1 MQQVTREI
9 AISIRRLLAAPG
21 FTAFAVITLA
31 LGIGATTAI
40 YSVIYTAVLRP
51 PDIRDVDRVVNIYHA
66 DPIAMG
72 GLSGTLSSL
81 SFPDYEDLRRAQTS
95 FSAVTAWARFRQ
107 AVFVEGSSDYLIGEM
122 VGGEYFE
129 VMGVDAAVGRTIQPA
144 DDRLG
149 APPVA
154 LISDALWR
162 RKFGAD
168 PAAVG
173 KTLKLGP
180 VTFEVVGVAPA
191 TFRGVDMPNV
201 LPTPIW
207 IPLSSADAIEPT
219 RADDLR
225 NRERRWLRAKARLK
239 PGVSVQHAASEVL
252 SIGRALDASNPIG
265 TTMER
270 RFRMP
275 PHVRRDW
282 AVIPAAGVLMHES
295 VHRIAGPMAWT
306 TMAAVGLVLLVA
318 CTNLA
323 NLLLARGAVR
333 RHEISVRLALGASRW
348 RLLRELTIES
358 ALIALLGGAGAVVVA
373 RAAMIALSSSIQI
386 GTIALEFTPVL
397 HPSVLVVG
405 LAATLLALLVFGLLP
420 AIHATRA
427 DVRQLLASDEANTAA
442 PRWRTRR
449 FLIAG
454 QVAVS
459 ILLVV
464 VAALCVQ
471 QVAEAANQKMG
482 FDVDRLAVASVDFSA
497 QRYPEERGR
506 KVVDAMLDA
515 ARRLPGVE
523 AAALSS
529 GLPIR
534 SSALST
540 SVATPDTP
548 ATSTSSG
555 NYVELVAST
564 PDIFRT
570 LGVLILRGRAFVDA
584 DREGTPRVAII
595 SESVAASLFP
605 NRDPVGNEIIV
616 RYGTYA
622 GEPQQPVETCVV
634 VGVAGN
640 TDAGGG
646 RRGGAV
652 YLPFAQH
659 YEPRMSIVVR
669 TERPADLLPA
679 LRTAIARVDP
689 ELALTEFGTANTILG
704 GSGVMLKVMA
714 GTSGLLGT
722 LALVLAM
729 VGLYGVLSHLVA
741 RRTREVGIR
750 MALGAD
756 RARIMRM
763 MIADGFRPVALGI
776 VAGLGFG
783 ALARAAM
790 RPIFVR
796 LLPAV
801 DHGTLIAV
809 PVLFIVFA
817 LVACYV
823 PARRAARVDPSV
835 ALRNL

>member
-1 MQQVTREI
+1 MNQLRTELTL
-9 AISIRRLLAAPG
+9 SIRRLLAAPG

-40 YSVIYTAVLRP
+40 YSVIYTALLRP
-51 PDIRDVDRVVNIYHA
+51 PDIKDLDRVVNIYHS
-66 DPIAMG
+66 DPIALG
-72 GLSGTLSSL
+72 GLSSSMASL
-81 SFPDYEDLRRAQTS
+81 SLADYEDLRRAQTS
-95 FSAVTAWARFRQ
+95 FSSMTAWARFRQ
-107 AVFVEGSSDYLIGEM
+107 ALFAEGSSEYLFGEM
-122 VGGEYFE
+122 IGGEYFQ
-129 VMGVDAAVGRTIQPA
+129 VLSVDAAIGRTIQPA
-144 DDRLG
+144 DDRPG
-149 APPVA
+149 APAVA
-154 LISDALWR
+154 VISDALWR

-173 KTLKLGP
+173 KTVKLGQIA
-180 VTFEVVGVAPA
+180 FEVVGVAPD
-191 TFRGVDMPNV
+191 TFRGVDMPTV
-201 LPTPIW
+201 IPTPIW
-207 IPLSSADAIEPT
+207 IPLSSAAAIQPARSDVPE
-219 RADDLR
+219 
-225 NRERRWLRAKARLK
+225 REHRWLRVKARIK
-239 PGVSVQHAASEVL
+239 PGLSVSQAADEVL
-252 SIGRALDASNPIG
+252 AVGRALDVSHPIG
-265 TTMER
+265 TTIEPR
-270 RFRMP
+270 YRSSREA
-275 PHVRRDW
+275 RRDW
-282 AVIPAAGVLMHES
+282 AVIPAAAILMHES

-306 TMAAVGLVLLVA
+306 TMIAVGLVLLVA

-348 RLLRELTIES
+348 RLLRELTIEN
-358 ALIALLGGAGAVVVA
+358 ALIAVLGGAGALIVA
-373 RAAMIALSSSIQI
+373 RGAMVTLSSSMQT
-386 GTIALEFTPVL
+386 GTVAFQFEPVL
-397 HPSVLVVG
+397 HPSVLAVCFG
-405 LAATLLALLVFGLLP
+405 GTLFSLLVFGLLP

-427 DVRQLLASDEANTAA
+427 DVRQLLASDEGHTAA

-449 FLIAG
+449 LLIAG

-459 ILLVV
+459 ILLVA

-471 QVAEAANQKMG
+471 QIGEAANQSVG
-482 FDVDRLAVASVDFSA
+482 FDLDRLAIASVDFRA
-497 QRYPEERGR
+497 QRYDEARGR
-506 KVVDAMLDA
+506 QLLGAILDA

-523 AAALSS
+523 SAALSS

-534 SSALST
+534 SSAANT

-548 ATSTSSG
+548 ATSISSG
-555 NYVELVAST
+555 NYVALVAAT

-570 LGVLILRGRAFVDA
+570 LRVPILAGRMFVSSDS
-584 DREGTPRVAII
+584 EGAPRVAII
-595 SESVAASLFP
+595 SESVAAALFP
-605 NRDPVGNEIIV
+605 NLHPVGRQIIV
-616 RYGTYA
+616 RYGNYA
-622 GEPQQPVETCVV
+622 GEPQQLPDTCVI

-640 TDAGGG
+640 AEAGSG

-659 YEPRMSIVVR
+659 YEPRMSVVLH

-679 LRTAIARVDP
+679 LRTAITKVDP
-689 ELALTEFGTANTILG
+689 EIALTELGTGTAIVG
-704 GSGVMLKVMA
+704 GSEMMLKVMA
-714 GTSGLLGT
+714 GTSGLLGS

-741 RRTREVGIR
+741 RRTREMGIR

-776 VAGLGFG
+776 VFGLGFG

-790 RPIFVR
+790 RPIFLR
-796 LLPAV
+796 MLPAI
-801 DHGTLIAV
+801 DAGALIAV
-809 PVLFIVFA
+809 PIIFVVFA
-817 LVACYV
+817 LVACYL